1 MPISLSQFTQP
12 YAGGGEGEN
21 DMYNFLQELMFPV
34 ATTVQLDAIADPIK
48 TTRKILGKQVY
59 NSTSGLV
66 VTADGPDAD
75 DTWSATSD
83 GLVDHTPS

>member
-21 DMYNFLQELMFPV
+21 DMYDFLQALMFPT
-34 ATTVQLDAIADPIK
+34 ATDAELDAIADPIN
-48 TTRKILGKQVY
+48 TTRKRLGKQVY
-59 NSTSGLV
+59 NSDSGLV
-66 VTADGPDAD
+66 VTADGPDAN

-83 GLVDHTPS
+83 GLVDHSPS